1 MDFLFGEYFSL
12 SILCVKNMATL
23 SSNTL
28 NILNFRRLQQFTWG
42 VCKTKPRL
50 IMQSLH
56 QDGHKVIFLTN
67 LDAIPSHCVF

>member
-12 SILCVKNMATL
+12 SILCEKYGNVVQQHLK
-23 SSNTL
+23 

-56 QDGHKVIFLTN
+56 QDGHKVIF
-67 LDAIPSHCVF
+67 

>member
-1 MDFLFGEYFSL
+1 MPKTEERSWTFCLV
-12 SILCVKNMATL
+12 SISHGASCVKDMATL

-56 QDGHKVIFLTN
+56 QDGHKVIF
-67 LDAIPSHCVF
+67 